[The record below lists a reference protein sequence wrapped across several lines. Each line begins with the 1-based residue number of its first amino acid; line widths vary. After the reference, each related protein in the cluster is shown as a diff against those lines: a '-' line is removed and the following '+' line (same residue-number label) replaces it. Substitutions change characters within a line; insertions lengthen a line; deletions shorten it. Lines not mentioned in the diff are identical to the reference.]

1 MAMDQPFSIHFKYPF
16 KDRDFSIALTGNATL
31 HQSKLYYIVSHI
43 RFAKHPGGP
52 LDALPEVKVQQR
64 DLRGERVWVHMDTQ
78 KESELSRII
87 GEAIEHHLSQN
98 PTNHV
103 GQ

>member
-1 MAMDQPFSIHFKYPF
+1 MEQPFSIHFKYPF
-16 KDRDFSIALTGNATL
+16 KDRDFSIALIGNATL
-31 HQSKLYYIVSHI
+31 HHSTPYYIISNI

-64 DLRGERVWVHMDTQ
+64 EISGEQVWVHMDTQ
-78 KESELSRII
+78 KESELSRLI
-87 GEAIEHHLSQN
+87 GEAIERHLSQSPSN
-98 PTNHV
+98 GV